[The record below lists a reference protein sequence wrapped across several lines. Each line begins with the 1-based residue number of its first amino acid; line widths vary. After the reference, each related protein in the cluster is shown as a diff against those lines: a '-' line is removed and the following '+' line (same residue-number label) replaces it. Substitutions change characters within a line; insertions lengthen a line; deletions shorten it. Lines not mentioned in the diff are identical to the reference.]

1 MLNDMTTFGTESV
14 VGVLGD
20 THGDTGWTL
29 EALDRFAEAGITH
42 ILQLGDF
49 GIWPNHE
56 SFLRKV
62 NNRLVKNGQILAVTL
77 GNNEN
82 YARIA
87 KAAPSNK
94 APGWTVIQGYN
105 SILIAPR
112 VHHFAWAGREILSVG
127 GGNSIDRYSRV
138 PDITW
143 WAEEQITM
151 GDVYRATE
159 FGQVPLMLT
168 HDCPDGVPLFGG
180 HKAGDAARFLFGDAG
195 VSYAQESRR
204 ALRAVTDVVQPKLL
218 LHGHYH
224 FYADH
229 TSTFEGAD
237 SDYTMRTVGLTRD
250 GMKKSCALLD
260 LVSLELSILY

>member
-1 MLNDMTTFGTESV
+1 MLDDMTAFGTESV

-29 EALDRFAEAGITH
+29 DVLDRFAEAGITH
-42 ILQLGDF
+42 VLQLGDF

-62 NNRLVKNGQILAVTL
+62 NNRLVRNSQVLAVTL
-77 GNNEN
+77 GNHEN

-87 KAAPSNK
+87 KAVPSEE
-94 APGWTVIQGYN
+94 APGWMILQGYR

-112 VHHFAWAGREILSVG
+112 VHHFTWAGREILSVG
-127 GGNSIDRYSRV
+127 GGNSIDRYGRTPGV
-138 PDITW
+138 TW

-151 GDVYRATE
+151 GDVYRAAE
-159 FGQVPLMLT
+159 ADEASLMLT

-180 HKAGDAARFLFGDAG
+180 HKAGSDARFLFGDAG
-195 VSYAQESRR
+195 VAYAQESRR
-204 ALRAVTDVVQPKLL
+204 ALRAITDVVQPELL

-229 TSTFEGAD
+229 TLTLEAGDSTYA
-237 SDYTMRTVGLTRD
+237 MRTVGLARD

-260 LVSLELSILY
+260 LDTLELSILY